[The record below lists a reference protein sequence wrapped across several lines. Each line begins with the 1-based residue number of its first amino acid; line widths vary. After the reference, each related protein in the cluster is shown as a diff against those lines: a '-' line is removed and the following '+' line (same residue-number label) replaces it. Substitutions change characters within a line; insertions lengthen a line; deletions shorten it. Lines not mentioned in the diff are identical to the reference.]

1 MGGFAVVELLEQS
14 HSTVNFFANS
24 HAVLANIK
32 GLERFQDNIL
42 NISVFVIFLSLQKKL
57 VQLNQLF

>member
-1 MGGFAVVELLEQS
+1 MTENLSFY
-14 HSTVNFFANS
+14 STVNFFANS